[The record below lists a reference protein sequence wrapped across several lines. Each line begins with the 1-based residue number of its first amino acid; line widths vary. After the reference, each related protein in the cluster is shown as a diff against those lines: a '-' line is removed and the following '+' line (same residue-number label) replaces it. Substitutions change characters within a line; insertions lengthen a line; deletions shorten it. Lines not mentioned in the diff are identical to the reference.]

1 MIKKKNMSFKDFL
14 KSKSFF
20 VNLGLILISFV
31 VLLLLV
37 FFLLKGYTRHGKEYT
52 IPDISGKLIQEIE
65 QLDEMKPF
73 NVVIIDSIYQEDVP
87 SGTILS
93 QEPVAESKSKRGRK
107 IYLTIAS
114 FSGDEVEMPSCID
127 MSLKLAVQ
135 TITDVGLKIGNINF
149 VQGDIPN
156 IVIAQQKNGKSIKQH
171 TKVKR
176 GDIIDLVVEMTESQT
191 TTNMP
196 DILGKTEDEA
206 EKMLWTAGLNVG
218 KKDFEGKKDK
228 YHSRVVSYQPTFQ
241 GLTLGTTVSLY
252 FVNDTKSNYNK
263 LKRDFEEQLIL
274 EQSQFGEWEEIEG
287 NTEGNVVEI

>member
-1 MIKKKNMSFKDFL
+1 MSVKDFL

-20 VNLGLILISFV
+20 INLGLIVISFFV
-31 VLLLLV
+31 IILLI
-37 FFLLKGYTRHGKEYT
+37 FFSLKIYTRHGKEY
-52 IPDISGKLIQEIE
+52 IVPDISGRLIQEIE
-65 QLDEMKPF
+65 QMEEMSPF
-73 NVVIIDSIYQEDVP
+73 NIVIIDSIFQEETP

-93 QEPVAESKSKRGRK
+93 QEPVANSKAKKGRK

-114 FSGDEVEMPSCID
+114 FSGDDIDMPSCVD

-135 TITDVGLKIGNINF
+135 TLTDVGLRIGNISF
-149 VQGDIPN
+149 VQGNISN
-156 IVIAQQKNGKSIKQH
+156 IVVAQQKNGKQIKQN

-176 GDIIDLVVEMTESQT
+176 GEVIDLVVEMTESQT

-196 DILGKTEDEA
+196 DILGKTEEEA
-206 EKMLWTAGLNVG
+206 EKMLWAAGLNVG
-218 KKDFEGKKDK
+218 KKEFEGKKEK

-252 FVNDTKSNYNK
+252 FVNDTKNNYKK

-274 EQSQFGEWEEIEG
+274 EQSQFEEWEEVIE
-287 NTEGNVVEI
+287 

>member
-1 MIKKKNMSFKDFL
+1 MSFKSFL

-20 VNLGLILISFV
+20 INLGLIVASFFLI
-31 VLLLLV
+31 LLLV
-37 FFLLKGYTRHGKEYT
+37 FVSLKIYTRHGKEY
-52 IPDISGKLIQEIE
+52 IVPDISGKLMQEVE
-65 QLDEMKPF
+65 QMKEMAPF
-73 NVVIIDSIYQEDVP
+73 NVVIIDSIYQEETP

-93 QEPVAESKSKRGRK
+93 QEPVANSKAKRGRK

-135 TITDVGLKIGNINF
+135 TITDIGLRIGNINF

-156 IVIAQQKNGKSIKQH
+156 IVVAQQKNGKPIRQH
-171 TKVKR
+171 TKVTR
-176 GDIIDLVVEMTESQT
+176 GEVIDLVVEMTESQT

-196 DILGKTEDEA
+196 DILGKTEEEA
-206 EKMLWTAGLNVG
+206 ERMLWAAGLNVG

-228 YHSRVVSYQPTFQ
+228 NHSRIVSYQPTFQ
-241 GLTLGTTVSLY
+241 GLTLGTTISLY
-252 FVNDTKSNYNK
+252 FVNDTKNNYKK

-274 EQSQFGEWEEIEG
+274 DQNQYEEWTDVEDGG
-287 NTEGNVVEI
+287 NNVVEI

>member
-1 MIKKKNMSFKDFL
+1 MSLSKFL

-20 VNLGLILISFV
+20 VNLGLIIVSFF

-37 FFLLKGYTRHGKEYT
+37 FFLLKGYTRHGKEYLV
-52 IPDISGKLIQEIE
+52 PDISGRLIQEAE
-65 QLDEMKPF
+65 QMKEMSPF
-73 NVVIIDSIYQEDVP
+73 DIVIIDSIYQEETP

-93 QEPVAESKSKRGRK
+93 QEPVANSKAKKGRK

-114 FSGDEVEMPSCID
+114 FSGDEVEMPSCVD

-135 TITDVGLKIGNINF
+135 TITDIGLRIGNINF
-149 VQGDIPN
+149 VQGNIPN
-156 IVIAQQKNGKSIKQH
+156 IVVAQQKGGKAIRKS

-196 DILGKTEDEA
+196 DILGKTEEEA
-206 EKMLWTAGLNVG
+206 ERLLWSAGLNVG
-218 KKDFEGKKDK
+218 KKEFEGKKDK
-228 YHSRVVSYQPTFQ
+228 DHSRVVSYQPTFQ
-241 GLTLGTTVSLY
+241 GLTLGTTISLY
-252 FVNDTKSNYNK
+252 FVNDTKNNYKK

-274 EQSQFGEWEEIEG
+274 DQNQYEDWVDVEDGG
-287 NTEGNVVEI
+287 NNIVEI

>member
-1 MIKKKNMSFKDFL
+1 MSVKDFL

-20 VNLGLILISFV
+20 INLGLIVISFFV
-31 VLLLLV
+31 IILLI
-37 FFLLKGYTRHGKEYT
+37 FFSLKIYTRHGKEY
-52 IPDISGKLIQEIE
+52 IVPDISGKLIQEIE
-65 QLDEMKPF
+65 QMDEMSPF
-73 NVVIIDSIYQEDVP
+73 NIVIIDSIFQEETP

-93 QEPVAESKSKRGRK
+93 QEPVANSKAKKGRK

-114 FSGDEVEMPSCID
+114 FSGDDIDMPSCVD

-135 TITDVGLKIGNINF
+135 TLTDVGLRIGNISF
-149 VQGDIPN
+149 VQGNISN
-156 IVIAQQKNGKSIKQH
+156 IVVAQQKNGKQIRQN

-176 GDIIDLVVEMTESQT
+176 GEGIDLVVEMTESQT

-196 DILGKTEDEA
+196 DILGKTEEEA
-206 EKMLWTAGLNVG
+206 EKMLWAAGLNVG
-218 KKDFEGKKDK
+218 KKEFEGKKEK

-252 FVNDTKSNYNK
+252 FVNDTKNNYKK

-274 EQSQFGEWEEIEG
+274 EQSQFEEWEEVIE
-287 NTEGNVVEI
+287 

>member
-1 MIKKKNMSFKDFL
+1 MSVKDFL

-20 VNLGLILISFV
+20 INLGLIVISFFV
-31 VLLLLV
+31 IILLI
-37 FFLLKGYTRHGKEYT
+37 FFSLKIYTRHGKEY
-52 IPDISGKLIQEIE
+52 IVPDISGRLIQEIE
-65 QLDEMKPF
+65 QMEEMSPF
-73 NVVIIDSIYQEDVP
+73 NIVIIDSIFHEETP

-93 QEPVAESKSKRGRK
+93 QEPVANSKAKKGRK

-114 FSGDEVEMPSCID
+114 FSGDDIDMPSCVD

-135 TITDVGLKIGNINF
+135 TLTDVGLRIGNISF
-149 VQGDIPN
+149 VQGNISN
-156 IVIAQQKNGKSIKQH
+156 IVVAQQKNGKQIKQN

-176 GDIIDLVVEMTESQT
+176 GEVIDLVVEMTESQT

-196 DILGKTEDEA
+196 DILGKTEEEA
-206 EKMLWTAGLNVG
+206 EKMLWAAGLNVG
-218 KKDFEGKKDK
+218 KKEFEGKKEK

-252 FVNDTKSNYNK
+252 FVNDTKNNYKK

-274 EQSQFGEWEEIEG
+274 EQSQFEEWEEVIE
-287 NTEGNVVEI
+287 